1 MWHVNETFVYSSYL
15 DIRTGCGSLQ
25 QGRRCGQ
32 DTRGIQFI
40 VGRGND
46 QNTTKGRTRR
56 GNGNGRGLTGRN
68 IEGRAAT
75 AKHGRG
81 GADLDGRILHRH
93 GRHHHGRAWR

>member
-1 MWHVNETFVYSSYL
+1 MWQVNETFVYSSYL

-81 GADLDGRILHRH
+81 GADRDGVGSFRQ
-93 GRHHHGRAWR
+93 GA